1 MVNNEPEPQ
10 VQIKNE
16 ANGGS
21 QITVEEI
28 LEIQKKAVEE
38 TQQNESVDS
47 SENVP
52 SIEEI
57 MEQQKKASSEAVS
70 SEPEYLRCR
79 GRLWEIRNNFVLLI
93 HFNFTRN
100 ETSQKIFLL
109 GGSERSG
116 NRVGNLSPIYPR
128 LGGTDGRPSGR

>member
-1 MVNNEPEPQ
+1 MKKTALILTIIIILLLTGFLLYRQFMVNNEPEPQ

-21 QITVEEI
+21 QVTVEEI
-28 LEIQKKAVEE
+28 LE
-38 TQQNESVDS
+38 NESVDS

-70 SEPEYLRCR
+70 SEPEQGPTVEDILKMQQ
-79 GRLWEIRNNFVLLI
+79 EAA
-93 HFNFTRN
+93 
-100 ETSQKIFLL
+100 
-109 GGSERSG
+109 G
-116 NRVGNLSPIYPR
+116 NSK
-128 LGGTDGRPSGR
+128 

>member
-1 MVNNEPEPQ
+1 MKKNALVLTIVVILLLTGFLLYRQFMVNNEPEPQ

-70 SEPEYLRCR
+70 SEPEQGVTVEDILEMQR
-79 GRLWEIRNNFVLLI
+79 
-93 HFNFTRN
+93 
-100 ETSQKIFLL
+100 KA
-109 GGSERSG
+109 
-116 NRVGNLSPIYPR
+116 VGN
-128 LGGTDGRPSGR
+128 